1 MTIYFNED
9 SSGCKCQLDSVIQGA
24 SRRAK
29 KKKRKLVEVEGVEE
43 QEVKRI
49 LNKRKIRGVNRY
61 LVQWKGFMAESE
73 MWEKEEDL
81 ENAKELVNK
90 FEGRLGAEVRRQ
102 EEVEEEKWNAK
113 QNLRVDA
120 FRRMELPGKYMAK
133 LLYRWCNKKFKK
145 EYLKKLERN

>member
-1 MTIYFNED
+1 
-9 SSGCKCQLDSVIQGA
+9 
-24 SRRAK
+24 
-29 KKKRKLVEVEGVEE
+29 
-43 QEVKRI
+43 
-49 LNKRKIRGVNRY
+49 
-61 LVQWKGFMAESE
+61 

-145 EYLKKLERN
+145 EYLNKLERIWNKQKSNKKESEKKYVKKLEESIEQNEINEKMSRII